1 MQKIFMKRSLCE
13 DLGVSALSWEDLL
26 VILEGVCA
34 ERRLDYNNNN
44 DNVAMNSKEEW
55 YVWLT
60 GWFRLLHE
68 KLVNI
73 RDTFGVKVSSSSAS
87 SSSSKDSRTQLM
99 PERLIEKIRKLQ
111 IFPLLSSHGNEDEL
125 NLGSLQDGNIY
136 MASKE
141 LEVNYVCLQDNNLP
155 IIYCFTYLYLS
166 FLVFVN
172 FHTSMVINIQISTSV
187 NIYRCFKTSCVFW
200 I

>member
-44 DNVAMNSKEEW
+44 DSVAMMNSKEEW

-60 GWFRLLHE
+60 GWFKLLHE

-73 RDTFGVKVSSSSAS
+73 RDAFGVKVSSSSAS
-87 SSSSKDSRTQLM
+87 SSSSKESRTQLM
-99 PERLIEKIRKLQ
+99 PERLIEKIRKLR

-141 LEVNYVCLQDNNLP
+141 LEVNYVCLQNNFFLP
-155 IIYCFTYLYLS
+155 IIYCFTHLYFL
-166 FLVFVN
+166 FLFLLVFT
-172 FHTSMVINIQISTSV
+172 HP
-187 NIYRCFKTSCVFW
+187 W
-200 I
+200 